1 VIASLRGVLQQ
12 IGDGELILEVGG
24 VGLRVAV
31 PRLVLQEAPKV
42 GQPMFLLTSLV
53 VRESSLSLYGFSSAE
68 QREIFELLLQ
78 VSGVGPRLALAVLS
92 HLSPE
97 LLRSAVVNN
106 QPDALA
112 TVPGIGRKTA
122 EKIIFHLKDRLEVPI
137 IGVGVPSELDTEVLA
152 VLTTLGYS
160 LVEAQAALQSVPSD
174 SPEDIE
180 TRVKLAL
187 TYFAKP

>member
-1 VIASLRGVLQQ
+1 VIASLHGVLQQ

-42 GQPMFLLTSLV
+42 GQPMFLLTCLV
-53 VRESSLSLYGFSSAE
+53 VRESSLSLYGFSTAE
-68 QREIFELLLQ
+68 QREIFEMLLQ
-78 VSGVGPRLALAVLS
+78 VGGVGPRLALAVLS
-92 HLSPE
+92 HLSPD
-97 LLRSAVVNN
+97 LLRSAVANN

-122 EKIIFHLKDRLEVPI
+122 EKIIFHLKDRLELPM
-137 IGVGVPSELDTEVLA
+137 IGMGLPSELDTEVLA

-180 TRVKLAL
+180 TRVKQAL
-187 TYFAKP
+187 TYFARP